1 MDQQQLTLDLVFL
14 YRPSLRRLI
23 ARLRNA
29 KSPEESPL
37 SDEDKEVISMTYGA
51 CRAITAISAWT
62 SRTVS
67 DTPELLIAQPLIV
80 NPASSAFGTSV
91 V

>member
-1 MDQQQLTLDLVFL
+1 
-14 YRPSLRRLI
+14 
-23 ARLRNA
+23 
-29 KSPEESPL
+29 
-37 SDEDKEVISMTYGA
+37 MTYGA

-67 DTPELLIAQPLIV
+67 HTPELLKARHLIV